1 MKLTDFYF
9 ADKNEAGTMMPI
21 LLPSG
26 EDSGEWLQVM
36 GPDCDAAIKAGREY
50 TSAYRRL
57 QDAMSD
63 LDKAC
68 KEKEDW
74 TEYNEQLHYRVEP
87 LNRALAE
94 ELVIGWSF
102 DDEFSQGA
110 VRTLLSQYRGLSEAV
125 VKHHTASRAE
135 LAKK

>member
-50 TSAYRRL
+50 TTEYRRL
-57 QDAMSD
+57 QDSLSE
-63 LDKAC
+63 LDAKC
-68 KEKEDW
+68 KEKGDW
-74 TEYNEQLHYRVEP
+74 TEYNEQLNYGVEP
-87 LNRALAE
+87 LNIALA
-94 ELVIGWSF
+94 VKIVTGWSF
-102 DDEFSQGA
+102 EDEFSKEA
-110 VRTLLSQYRGLSEAV
+110 VHKLLTQYRGLAEAV
-125 VKHHTASRAE
+125 AKHHTASRAE